1 MVNPVIEELPILIA
15 GIVNEEAIVPKV
27 TRGFIKTPNNITHN
41 QWGENWENPEP
52 DRTEQR
58 AIHASMTY

>member
-1 MVNPVIEELPILIA
+1 MTGYAQNV
-15 GIVNEEAIVPKV
+15 
-27 TRGFIKTPNNITHN
+27 NNIIHN
-41 QWGENWENPEP
+41 QWRENWENPEP